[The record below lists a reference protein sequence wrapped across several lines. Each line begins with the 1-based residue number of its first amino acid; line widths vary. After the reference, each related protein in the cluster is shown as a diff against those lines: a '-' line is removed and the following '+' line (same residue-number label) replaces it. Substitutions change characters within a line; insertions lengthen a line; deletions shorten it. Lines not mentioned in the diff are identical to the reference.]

1 MRKKSFFNGFNAKL
15 ALAIVALTGS
25 LLTGCYKDEGLDI
38 IDPDQI
44 DLPAATYTL
53 VGTVVNVNGE
63 LVSDAT
69 VTVSPNTDFEQ
80 NGASFTAAVAPG
92 DVKITVTPKA
102 DAGYKGVVEKTVRVK
117 KVNAGQSAVY
127 TETIVLTKVED
138 PVVEKVDAKY
148 NVKVSAFASNDL
160 TTKLNAADY
169 SVTLTNGKGEKVT
182 PTNGEYVDLAYG
194 IYNVVVTPT
203 DATKFEA
210 YTSSLTLSQVKV
222 APDTDN
228 LNAEVYAVLVVK
240 SEEKPEKE
248 YKILSAFVDA
258 SGDKGELVI
267 TNLKLTKDGATIAES
282 QSDYIIY
289 LDQYI
294 KGETHVY
301 QLHVNYKDNGVAKVK
316 TVTYGASVSSV
327 SVVLV
332 ENQSSVEVNDGKVE
346 EDIEQALDEDTE
358 LKVEEGTQI
367 YMIVNGVEVPYSGTF
382 DVVRQTWE
390 ESEQTTLRAFE
401 GTPQGLKFSKPL
413 QITFKDDWGGELG
426 ALELQYWNDE
436 TGWGTDG
443 TGSVKNVGESYVMNV
458 EHFSKF
464 KAEVAFKDTIL
475 STTPDTDTKI
485 TTVKDGMNDEAS
497 SITVPFEFK
506 VKYGNKISDVD
517 AAIRK
522 AGFSN
527 SDAVRYVSDIINQ
540 TLAKH
545 GYTNYADEHSETAW
559 ITIPAWS
566 CLDSVTKTLPIEIIE
581 FKFTIA
587 DKQPIIISVTNWNGQ
602 YIIDPKIVTFGHGHG
617 HSHGHGQGNAG
628 GGIIEAE

>member
-1 MRKKSFFNGFNAKL
+1 MKKKSFFNGFNAKL
-15 ALAIVALTGS
+15 ALAVVALTGS

-69 VTVSPNTDFEQ
+69 VTVSPNTSFKQ

-102 DAGYKGVVEKTVRVK
+102 DAGYKGVVEKTVRVE

-127 TETIVLTKVED
+127 TETIVLTKVDE

-267 TNLKLTKDGATIAES
+267 TNLKLTRDDVTIAES

-301 QLHVNYKDNGVAKVK
+301 QLHVNYKDNGIAKVK
-316 TVTYGASVSSV
+316 TVTYGAGVSSV

-346 EDIEQALDEDTE
+346 ENIEAPIDDNTSMQLEKGTEIFLNDE
-358 LKVEEGTQI
+358 
-367 YMIVNGVEVPYSGTF
+367 PYSGTF
-382 DVVRQTWE
+382 DVVSTSYQSFE
-390 ESEQTTLRAFE
+390 PTTIRSFE
-401 GTPQGLKFSKPL
+401 GTPDGLVFKNNPL
-413 QITFKDDWGGELG
+413 KIAFKDAWGGDLG
-426 ALELQYWNDE
+426 TLNLLYMKKDGQWFS
-436 TGWGTDG
+436 DG
-443 TGSVKNVGESYVMNV
+443 TGSVAKVGESYVMNI
-458 EHFSKF
+458 EHFSHF
-464 KAEVAFKDTIL
+464 KAEVSIKDTTVVA
-475 STTPDTDTKI
+475 SSKESVVVTP
-485 TTVKDGMNDEAS
+485 VKNGMNDNPTE
-497 SITVPFEFK
+497 IQEKFEYTN
-506 VKYGNKISDVD
+506 KYGNEVSDVNE
-517 AAIRK
+517 AVRK
-522 AGFSN
+522 AGFKN
-527 SDAVRYVSDIINQ
+527 ENAVAYVTDIMNR
-540 TLAKH
+540 LLNDL
-545 GYTNYADEHSETAW
+545 GYYIGDYHEEPAFTY

-566 CLDSVTKTLPIEIIE
+566 CLDSVTRTTQTSVVEVKV
-581 FKFTIA
+581 TIA
-587 DKQPIIISVTNWNGQ
+587 GKEVVVNITNWNG
-602 YIIDPKIVTFGHGHG
+602 YSVFTPKITTFGHGHG

>member
-1 MRKKSFFNGFNAKL
+1 MKKKSFFNGFNAKL
-15 ALAIVALTGS
+15 ALAVVALTGS

-44 DLPAATYTL
+44 GLPAATYTL
-53 VGTVVNVNGE
+53 VGTVVNGNGE

-69 VTVSPNTDFEQ
+69 VTVSPNTTFKQ

-102 DAGYKGVVEKTVRVK
+102 DAGYKGVVEKTVRVE

-127 TETIVLTKVED
+127 TETIVLAKVDE

-160 TTKLNAADY
+160 STKLNAADY
-169 SVTLTNGKGEKVT
+169 SVTLTNGKGEKIT

-248 YKILSAFVDA
+248 YKILSAFVDVDD
-258 SGDKGELVI
+258 SDNLVV
-267 TNLKLTKDGATIAES
+267 TNLKLTKDDATIAES
-282 QSDYIIY
+282 QSNYIIY

-301 QLHVNYKDNGVAKVK
+301 KLYVNYKDNGLAKTK
-316 TVTYGASVSSV
+316 TLTYGAEVSSL

-332 ENQSSVEVNDGKVE
+332 ANQSSIEVNDGKVE
-346 EDIEQALDEDTE
+346 ENIEAPIDDSTTMEVEKGTE
-358 LKVEEGTQI
+358 IEL
-367 YMIVNGVEVPYSGTF
+367 NGKSYSGTF
-382 DVVRQTWE
+382 DVVSTFYQN
-390 ESEQTTLRAFE
+390 SEPTTIRSFE
-401 GTPQGLKFSKPL
+401 GTPDGLVFKNNPL
-413 QITFKDDWGGELG
+413 KISFKDAWGGDLG
-426 ALELQYWNDE
+426 ALNLLYMKKDGQWFS
-436 TGWGTDG
+436 DG
-443 TGSVKNVGESYVMNV
+443 TGSVEKIGESYVMNV
-458 EHFSKF
+458 EHFSHF
-464 KAEVAFKDTIL
+464 KAEVSIKDTTIV
-475 STTPDTDTKI
+475 TTPKKSVVVTP
-485 TTVKDGMNDEAS
+485 VKNGMNDNPTE
-497 SITVPFEFK
+497 IQERFEYIE
-506 VKYGNKISDVD
+506 KYGNEVSDVNE
-517 AAIRK
+517 AVRK
-522 AGFSN
+522 AGFKN
-527 SDAVRYVSDIINQ
+527 ENAVGYVSNIISQLLND
-540 TLAKH
+540 L
-545 GYTNYADEHSETAW
+545 GYYIGDYYEQPADTY

-566 CLDSVTKTLPIEIIE
+566 CLDSVTRTTQTSVIEV
-581 FKFTIA
+581 KVTIA
-587 DKQPIIISVTNWNGQ
+587 GKEVVVNITNWNGNSVFTPE
-602 YIIDPKIVTFGHGHG
+602 IATFGHGHG